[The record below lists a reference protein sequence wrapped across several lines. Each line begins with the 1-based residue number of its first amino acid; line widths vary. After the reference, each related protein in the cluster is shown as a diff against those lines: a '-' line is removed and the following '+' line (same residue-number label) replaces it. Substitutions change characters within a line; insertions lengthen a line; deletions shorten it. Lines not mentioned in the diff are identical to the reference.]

1 MKKSFLPPHNNIN
14 LLLNVEKPKHNSVG
28 FGQRNNETK
37 KKQAKKK
44 KKKIIKKKLKNIIKQ
59 NPVLS
64 FPVAIVFL

>member
-44 KKKIIKKKLKNIIKQ
+44 KKNYKKKVKKYY
-59 NPVLS
+59 
-64 FPVAIVFL
+64 